1 MPEAKLTAA
10 RVHARH
16 ELYYPGADPLLR
28 PNKPTPS
35 TPPKVVHAALSM
47 EQKRKFL
54 AFTTGCDRAP
64 VGGLGKLTLVIQV
77 RGEGLGWRGGPSRVV
92 FAQTL
97 RFKASMSEAQY
108 LLL

>member
-1 MPEAKLTAA
+1 MGCAPPPPIQHSRRTIFT
-10 RVHARH
+10 HS
-16 ELYYPGADPLLR
+16 GADSVLHPK
-28 PNKPTPS
+28 PSPPTPLQ
-35 TPPKVVHAALSM
+35 VVHGLST